1 MWYHYSMKNRTDS
14 LPPLVIQWLVYAA
27 GVVLLFLMSV
37 TSSWVYYLGTDHAF
51 QWETHLLTRFPSYGL
66 WLVLI
71 PVIFSLIRNRISR
84 HGLTVPAVF
93 QLAGAGLVLAFIHR
107 PVSSFLSALVTGTT
121 GQFFQDITSATAFQ
135 ILAYVLDSYLVFL
148 LLAGARLTETAW
160 NLASS
165 VREKALQLE
174 RNLADSRLQ
183 TLSIQFQPH
192 FIFNALQ
199 GLSMLVYKDPAL
211 ADSMITTLSD
221 LLRASARMA
230 ETPRIPLG
238 EELELAEKYLSIQ
251 QIRFGARL
259 SVTSETEPGC
269 LTLLCPPFLL
279 QPLFENAI
287 KHAVE
292 RNPDQTRIS
301 LQIYQDNSQLILQ
314 VSNSLPPAPP
324 ESREGTGLS
333 LIRERLALLYPGT
346 AHLFLRQTDSRFLVE
361 ISLPV
366 MKGPEA

>member
-1 MWYHYSMKNRTDS
+1 MWYHYSMKNRIYS
-14 LPPLVIQWLVYAA
+14 LPPQVIQWLVYAA

-37 TSSWVYYLGTDHAF
+37 TSSWVYYLGTDHDF
-51 QWETHLLTRFPSYGL
+51 QWEKHLLTRFPSYGL

-71 PVIFSLIRNRISR
+71 PVIFTLIRNRISR
-84 HGLTVPAVF
+84 HGLSVTAVL
-93 QLAGAGLVLAFIHR
+93 QLAGAGLVLALIHR
-107 PVSSFLSALVTGTT
+107 PAASFLSALVTGTT
-121 GQFFQDITSATAFQ
+121 SQFFLDITSATAFQ

-148 LLAGARLTETAW
+148 LITGARLTETAW
-160 NLASS
+160 KLTSA
-165 VREKALQLE
+165 VREQALQLE

-199 GLSMLVYKDPAL
+199 GLSMLIYKDPAS
-211 ADSMITTLSD
+211 ADTMITTLSD

-251 QIRFGARL
+251 QIRFGTRL

-269 LTLLCPPFLL
+269 LTLLCPPFML

-301 LQIYQDNSQLILQ
+301 LRIYREKGQLILQ
-314 VSNSLPPAPP
+314 MANTLPSIPP
-324 ESREGTGLS
+324 DAREGTGLG

-346 AHLFLRQTDSRFLVE
+346 ASLSHHQTDSLFLVE
-361 ISLPV
+361 IRLPV
-366 MKGPEA
+366 LKGPGA